1 MRLTT
6 VYEIA
11 DQIAPFALSKEYCAK
26 YGAYDNSGILL
37 DCGEDIK
44 KILFSLD
51 LSSAAVARAKETGA
65 NLLVTHHPAVY
76 SPLHALGENEGK
88 NVLQC
93 ARAGISVISA
103 HLNLDCAAG
112 GIDECLMHA
121 LGGSKEEAVMELISA
136 GGYGR
141 VFSVPVCGIGQFAAR
156 AQANLS
162 AKRVFV
168 YGDAP
173 VERVASFCGAGLNEG
188 ALAFASDHG
197 ADTVVSSDIKHH
209 ILAEAAERRLNVIV
223 FTHYAAEDYGFHR
236 FYQKIKE
243 KSGVPCEH
251 FRDERFL

>member
-1 MRLTT
+1 M
-6 VYEIA
+6 
-11 DQIAPFALSKEYCAK
+11 
-26 YGAYDNSGILL
+26 
-37 DCGEDIK
+37 
-44 KILFSLD
+44 
-51 LSSAAVARAKETGA
+51 
-65 NLLVTHHPAVY
+65 
-76 SPLHALGENEGK
+76 
-88 NVLQC
+88 LQC

-162 AKRVFV
+162 AKRVVV

-188 ALAFASDHG
+188 ALAFASEHG

>member
-76 SPLHALGENEGK
+76 SPLHALGENEGR
-88 NVLQC
+88 NALQC

-141 VFSVPVCGIGQFAAR
+141 VFSVPVCGIGQFTAR

-168 YGDAP
+168 YG
-173 VERVASFCGAGLNEG
+173 
-188 ALAFASDHG
+188 FASEHG

-209 ILAEAAERRLNVIV
+209 ILAEAAEHRLNVIV